1 MDEEIVQEFCSE
13 TKVLLSELEPLL
25 EALELNPANFKAL
38 EDFGQKVDRIMG
50 AAKSLE
56 FHQMGLISEFCK
68 TISYKSAQSK
78 NTELVII
85 VVAFLF
91 EAVEILNAMIENLQ
105 NNKRAELDPSAIKP
119 ILSRLEFISGRLA
132 HIQRSSVAINDKDLL
147 DLSETF
153 NKLSKNK

>member
-13 TKVLLSELEPLL
+13 TKVILSELEPLL
-25 EALELNPANFKAL
+25 EALELNPANLKAL

-56 FHQMGLISEFCK
+56 FHQMGIISEFCK

-78 NTELVII
+78 NTELIII

-105 NNKRAELDPSAIKP
+105 INKRAELDPLAIKP

-147 DLSETF
+147 ELSETF

>member
-25 EALELNPANFKAL
+25 EALELNPANLKAL

-56 FHQMGLISEFCK
+56 FHQMGIISEFCK

-78 NTELVII
+78 NTELIII

-105 NNKRAELDPSAIKP
+105 INKRAELDPLAIKP

-147 DLSETF
+147 ELSETF